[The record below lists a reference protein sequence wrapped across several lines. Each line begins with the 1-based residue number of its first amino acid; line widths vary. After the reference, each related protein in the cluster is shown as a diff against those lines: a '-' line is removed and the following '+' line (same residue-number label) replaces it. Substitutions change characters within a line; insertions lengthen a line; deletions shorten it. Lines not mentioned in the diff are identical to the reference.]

1 MLQSEPLSAV
11 SLFSG
16 AGGMDQGF
24 KEAGIRPLFAN
35 DLDPD
40 ACDTYRL
47 NHGDKIV
54 RGDLQGFLP
63 ELAQY
68 RGVDF
73 VFGGPP
79 CQGFSVAGKM
89 DPNDV
94 RSQLIKRFFDV
105 VLMCRPRAFV
115 CENVKALATL
125 QKFANIR
132 SEIERSAR
140 HQYSMAT
147 LVLRASDFGVPQHRD
162 RMFIVGISR
171 DILDCNTETFSGM
184 LTGELAQSKQSPQ
197 TISDVIRGLGRAGS
211 AGNSRVCK
219 ARITFAANPV
229 MRVSPYAGM
238 LFNGAGRPLDPDGQ
252 SSTLP
257 ASMGGNKTP
266 IVDEGAIFDGKTP
279 FVETYHRALRKG
291 GKAKSG
297 LAPAD
302 LRRLTVDECLA
313 IQTFPPNYKM
323 AGSTSALF
331 RQIGNAVPARLA
343 AAVAKSVSAILAD
356 ANKSRVAV
364 AAE

>member
-1 MLQSEPLSAV
+1 MLRSRPLSAV

-24 KEAGIRPLFAN
+24 KEAGILPLFAN
-35 DLDPD
+35 DLDTD
-40 ACDTYRL
+40 ACSTYRL
-47 NHGDKIV
+47 NHGSHIV
-54 RGDLQGFLP
+54 EGDLRGFLP
-63 ELAQY
+63 ELRQY

-89 DPNDV
+89 DPDDI

-105 VLMCRPRAFV
+105 VSMCRPKAFV

-125 QKFANIR
+125 QKFATVR
-132 SEIERSAR
+132 SDLQSSVER
-140 HQYSMAT
+140 QYSVAT

-162 RMFIVGISR
+162 RMFIIGISR
-171 DILDCNTETFSGM
+171 DILDCDAATLSDSLLSHLEHHRQAPQTV
-184 LTGELAQSKQSPQ
+184 GELVRA
-197 TISDVIRGLGRAGS
+197 LGRAGS
-211 AGNSRVCK
+211 ARNARTCK

-238 LFNGAGRPLDPDGQ
+238 LFNGAGRPLDPNGQ

-279 FVETYHRALRKG
+279 FVETYHRYLRRG
-291 GKAKSG
+291 GKPKFG
-297 LAPAD
+297 EAPAD

-313 IQTFPPNYKM
+313 IQTFPSGYRM
-323 AGSTSALF
+323 AGSTSAIF

-343 AAVAKSVSAILAD
+343 AAVANSVKSVMTGACGS
-356 ANKSRVAV
+356 NVAV